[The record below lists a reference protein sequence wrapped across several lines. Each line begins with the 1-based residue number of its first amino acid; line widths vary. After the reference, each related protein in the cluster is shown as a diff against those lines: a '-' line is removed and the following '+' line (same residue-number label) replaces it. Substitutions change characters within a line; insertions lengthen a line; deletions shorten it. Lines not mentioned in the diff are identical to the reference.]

1 MWKQAISNHK
11 TLMAARPD
19 PSDWANNI
27 CDSSSILTTPTDW
40 QIYYRYLT
48 QSPIF
53 FKSTSDDKTL
63 GELEQTP
70 VIPAYSEC
78 QTIEEIKNGNETYI
92 LVKTIETSD
101 DEKTEG

>member
-1 MWKQAISNHK
+1 MWKQAIENHK

-53 FKSTSDDKTL
+53 FNSTSEGKTM

-92 LVKTIETSD
+92 LVKTVEN